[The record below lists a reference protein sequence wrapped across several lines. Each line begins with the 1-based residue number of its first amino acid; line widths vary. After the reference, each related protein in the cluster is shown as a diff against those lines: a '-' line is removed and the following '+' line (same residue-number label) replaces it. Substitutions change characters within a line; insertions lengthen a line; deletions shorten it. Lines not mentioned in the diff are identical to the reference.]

1 MGGGEKR
8 DYQLLYNFP
17 HCSVIVYC
25 NDCVCARAYVGSP
38 CDTGY
43 THYTCSI
50 SVPGPKYILLVLA
63 FLPIHP
69 MTFFLQLWRKVAV

>member
-25 NDCVCARAYVGSP
+25 NDCVCAHAYVGSP
-38 CDTGY
+38 CHTD
-43 THYTCSI
+43 YTCSI
-50 SVPGPKYILLVLA
+50 YILLVLA

-69 MTFFLQLWRKVAV
+69 MTFLLQLWRKVAGVSP